1 MKLHRNLSFV
11 IAGAAALASALFLV
25 TAAEAQEAVQ
35 IQINGSPVNV
45 SPAPTIQDGRVF
57 VPLRGVFESL
67 GASVVYSNG
76 QINAT
81 GNGREISLHIG
92 STQATVDGNPQTID
106 VAPFIIGAS
115 TYVPLR
121 FVSQALGASVD
132 WDNTNRIVAIT
143 MQGAPQPPPNGDNG
157 YGDNGYGDNGYDVDT
172 PPPAIP
178 DYELPPV
185 PDPNYIWTPGYWA
198 WGPGGYYWVPGTWVP
213 APQPGLVWTP
223 GYWAYQNGYYG
234 WNNGYWAPTVGY
246 YGGVYYGGGYY
257 GHGYGGGRWSG
268 NTFQYNTAV
277 VRITVGIISAVYV
290 DRAVIVTAPPR
301 RVAYNGGP
309 GGLATRPTQT
319 ELSVAHAKHVP
330 PTSAQQQHEKVAS
343 QDRGLLATVNAG
355 KPPVVSVAHPF
366 TATAKPAGFA
376 PVTST
381 DTAVAQKHIV
391 RPAARPPVAAPVKT
405 AAPRE
410 GIDHPAPAKP
420 ALPVQT
426 TAPVEHPVSKP
437 VEPTPAAVRPTVRPT
452 LRPDVVRP
460 TPARPAPVP
469 TAAIRPLVRPTPV
482 VRPAVAPTPVPRP
495 LLVRPTT
502 APRPVLEATRP
513 PVVKTPPPRP
523 RPTPLP
529 KPEKTETPQ

>member
-1 MKLHRNLSFV
+1 LKLHRNLSFV
-11 IAGAAALASALFLV
+11 IAGAMALASALFLG
-25 TAAEAQEAVQ
+25 TTAEAQEAVQ

-45 SPAPTIQDGRVF
+45 SPAPTIQNGRVF

-76 QINAT
+76 QIDAT

-92 STQATVDGNPQTID
+92 STQATVDGNAETID

-143 MQGAPQPPPNGDNG
+143 MQGAPQPPPQSQS

-178 DYELPPV
+178 DYEPPPV

-268 NTFQYNTAV
+268 NTYQYNTAV

-290 DRAVIVTAPPR
+290 DRAVIVTSPAR

-330 PTSAQQQHEKVAS
+330 PTSAQQQHVQVAS
-343 QDRGLLATVNAG
+343 QDRGLLATVNSG

-366 TATAKPAGFA
+366 TPAAKPAGFV
-376 PVTST
+376 PVTSA

-391 RPAARPPVAAPVKT
+391 RPAAHPAVAAPVKT

-410 GIDHPAPAKP
+410 GVER
-420 ALPVQT
+420 PVPVK
-426 TAPVEHPVSKP
+426 TAPPVVHPEARP
-437 VEPTPAAVRPTVRPT
+437 VAPTPAPVRPTRRPAI
-452 LRPDVVRP
+452 VRP
-460 TPARPAPVP
+460 TPARAAPVP
-469 TAAIRPLVRPTPV
+469 TAAIRPLLARPT
-482 VRPAVAPTPVPRP
+482 A
-495 LLVRPTT
+495 
-502 APRPVLEATRP
+502 APRPVPVRPVATPPPAAPRPPAEQTAAPRP
-513 PVVKTPPPRP
+513 PVVHTPPPRP